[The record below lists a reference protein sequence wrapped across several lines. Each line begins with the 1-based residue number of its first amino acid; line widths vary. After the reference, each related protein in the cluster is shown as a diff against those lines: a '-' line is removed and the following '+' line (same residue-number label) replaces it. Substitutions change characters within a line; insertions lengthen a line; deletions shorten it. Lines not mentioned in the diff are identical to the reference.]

1 MNNDDILNLKYKI
14 CDNIEYTINQDGIV
28 IVLEKKNKKIQNI
41 LRKLHFNIPK
51 YKEVE
56 LDQYCSSVFIMLNGE
71 NNIKDIG
78 EKLEFLYGDN
88 VYPLYERLLT
98 FINHINVD
106 RNYIE
111 RIN

>member
-1 MNNDDILNLKYKI
+1 
-14 CDNIEYTINQDGIV
+14 
-28 IVLEKKNKKIQNI
+28 
-41 LRKLHFNIPK
+41 
-51 YKEVE
+51 
-56 LDQYCSSVFIMLNGE
+56 MLNGE